1 MRSAPYIGP
10 AANFFVLNTRNYR
23 WFVTHGI
30 LGMNIEGT
38 STLQNFRA
46 YTPTPG
52 GSFTIPPNSG
62 QKPGFQKKK
71 RNTRK
76 IDIAVDR
83 TENIPATE
91 ERCSSSNISFSDS
104 CKQAGV
110 EYVFQFR
117 SKLPKAVSR
126 CQGKCEKPINKDDVL
141 LVMSYKKTY
150 WTNLERIKQVED
162 ENKDLDL
169 CYFQI

>member
-1 MRSAPYIGP
+1 MGP

-110 EYVFQFR
+110 EYVSNSAPSYQKQYPDVKENVRNLSIKMTFFWSCHTR
-117 SKLPKAVSR
+117 R
-126 CQGKCEKPINKDDVL
+126 PIG
-141 LVMSYKKTY
+141 
-150 WTNLERIKQVED
+150 RILNE
-162 ENKDLDL
+162 
-169 CYFQI
+169 

>member
-1 MRSAPYIGP
+1 MGP

-83 TENIPATE
+83 TENTL
-91 ERCSSSNISFSDS
+91 RQKNI
-104 CKQAGV
+104 AV
-110 EYVFQFR
+110 ARTYR
-117 SKLPKAVSR
+117 SVIR
-126 CQGKCEKPINKDDVL
+126 
-141 LVMSYKKTY
+141 
-150 WTNLERIKQVED
+150 
-162 ENKDLDL
+162 EN
-169 CYFQI
+169 

>member
-1 MRSAPYIGP
+1 MGP

-71 RNTRK
+71 EIHAK
-76 IDIAVDR
+76 
-83 TENIPATE
+83 
-91 ERCSSSNISFSDS
+91 SIS
-104 CKQAGV
+104 Q
-110 EYVFQFR
+110 
-117 SKLPKAVSR
+117 
-126 CQGKCEKPINKDDVL
+126 
-141 LVMSYKKTY
+141 
-150 WTNLERIKQVED
+150 
-162 ENKDLDL
+162 
-169 CYFQI
+169 

>member
-1 MRSAPYIGP
+1 MRSAPFMGP

-46 YTPTPG
+46 YTPTLG
-52 GSFTIPPNSG
+52 GSFTISPNSG
-62 QKPGFQKKK
+62 KKTWVSEKKK
-71 RNTRK
+71 KYTQNRYRSRSNWK
-76 IDIAVDR
+76 H
-83 TENIPATE
+83 PATE
-91 ERCSSSNISFSDS
+91 ERCSSSNISFNDS

-110 EYVFQFR
+110 EYVLQFR
-117 SKLPKAVSR
+117 SKLPEAVSR
-126 CQGKCEKPINKDDVL
+126 CQGKCEKPINKDDAL

-150 WTNLERIKQVED
+150 WTNLERIKRVED
-162 ENKDLDL
+162 ENKDFDL
-169 CYFQI
+169 RYFHI